1 MPTKYLFIF
10 GTNTSFMRAKIVFSF
25 LTMLILGAN
34 SLNAQS
40 RNYNRRFNPNAC
52 NEPYNNR
59 LFNRDF
65 AALSNTSFRFLDE
78 EIHHYIAF
86 KCLST
91 EQIRRLAMLYQSDRD
106 KYNFLVYAY
115 SYVMDSENYGIT
127 AGTLS
132 NLDTRA
138 RYTNFLLR
146 QGVPV
151 PNTYYN
157 GPIVYGN
164 PYSNYPPYNSPYP
177 NNTYPP
183 QGQYNNT
190 APYAGTNVPYNA
202 YPNGNAP
209 SNTTPQAPYNNN
221 APQYNAPPAN
231 TNTPQGNY
239 NAPSMFMQTVTAMR
253 AAKTEVERLG
263 VGEAAVRKNIFD
275 AQQMAG
281 LMQELPNDDD
291 KLEFAQYAYTYVS
304 DPHNYNACYAVLKY
318 ETDKKQLSSYIGKH
332 QR

>member
-1 MPTKYLFIF
+1 MQSAKNSFIF
-10 GTNTSFMRAKIVFSF
+10 ESKYSAMRLKNIFSIIIVV
-25 LTMLILGAN
+25 LITAS
-34 SLNAQS
+34 SLMSQS

-59 LFNRDF
+59 LFNRDY
-65 AALSNTSFRFLDE
+65 AALANTSYRFLDE
-78 EIHHYIAF
+78 EIHRYIYY

-106 KYNFLVYAY
+106 KYNFLTYAY
-115 SYVMDSENYGIT
+115 TYVFDSENYGTT

-164 PYSNYPPYNSPYP
+164 PYNNYPPNTYPNNGYP

-183 QGQYNNT
+183 QNPYQSP
-190 APYAGTNVPYNA
+190 PYAGTNVPLNA
-202 YPNGNAP
+202 YPNNNAIQ
-209 SNTTPQAPYNNN
+209 NTTPNNTPQYNP
-221 APQYNAPPAN
+221 APQYNVPPS
-231 TNTPQGNY
+231 TTT
-239 NAPSMFMQTVTAMR
+239 NAPSIFMQTVTAMR
-253 AAKTEVERLG
+253 AAKTDVERLG
-263 VGEAAVRKNIFD
+263 VAEASVRKNIFD
-275 AQQMAG
+275 AQQIAG

-304 DPHNYNACYAVLKY
+304 DPHNYNAAYAVLKY
-318 ETDKKQLSSYIGKH
+318 ETDKKTLSGYIGKH